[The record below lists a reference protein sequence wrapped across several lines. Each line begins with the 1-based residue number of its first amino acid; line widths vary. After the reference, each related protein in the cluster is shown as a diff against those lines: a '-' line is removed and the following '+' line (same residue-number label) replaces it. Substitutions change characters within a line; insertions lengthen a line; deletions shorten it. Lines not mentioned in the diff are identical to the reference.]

1 MCFIFLHLKTYI
13 CRHAC
18 HCDSSVSS
26 VSSFYVAVPLSLM
39 VFFILTGGCVLPK
52 NCARSTSC
60 CQAFTGT
67 AGQYYYHAAFGFHE
81 SCQIKILFC
90 QVSVRV
96 YFRKLC
102 ESDFGFWG
110 FGILGD
116 FAGGC
121 ESGRSSTFLEPR
133 STPGSF
139 TYSPRVSSCK
149 VNNSSKVIFFWQ
161 GELFSIWHSNVKQG
175 RAAWA
180 FICWFSCAGEKYSHH
195 QSRFKIVWQI
205 PSPFD
210 VQNSSNSYLISTEGA
225 LRRPM
230 TYDHPVHPSH
240 AT

>member
-1 MCFIFLHLKTYI
+1 
-13 CRHAC
+13 
-18 HCDSSVSS
+18 
-26 VSSFYVAVPLSLM
+26 M

-96 YFRKLC
+96 YFHKLC

-110 FGILGD
+110 FRILGD

-133 STPGSF
+133 SPPGSLSNF
-139 TYSPRVSSCK
+139 PRVSSCK
-149 VNNSSKVIFFWQ
+149 VNYSTSHGDIFLTRRIVFNLTFKCSTEEGSMSFHLLVQLCRWAIFPSSK
-161 GELFSIWHSNVKQG
+161 
-175 RAAWA
+175 
-180 FICWFSCAGEKYSHH
+180 Y
-195 QSRFKIVWQI
+195 
-205 PSPFD
+205 
-210 VQNSSNSYLISTEGA
+210 VQNSYLISTEGT

-230 TYDHPVHPSH
+230 TYYNPPIPSIHPMRHKALNELKTGLRLIWVDLQWPNMN
-240 AT
+240 

>member
-26 VSSFYVAVPLSLM
+26 VSSLYVAVPSSLM

-81 SCQIKILFC
+81 SCQIKTLC
-90 QVSVRV
+90 CHVSVRV

-116 FAGGC
+116 LQVAV
-121 ESGRSSTFLEPR
+121 
-133 STPGSF
+133 
-139 TYSPRVSSCK
+139 RV
-149 VNNSSKVIFFWQ
+149 V
-161 GELFSIWHSNVKQG
+161 GARHSWS
-175 RAAWA
+175 RALL
-180 FICWFSCAGEKYSHH
+180 
-195 QSRFKIVWQI
+195 QV
-205 PSPFD
+205 PSQTLL
-210 VQNSSNSYLISTEGA
+210 VSLLA
-225 LRRPM
+225 R
-230 TYDHPVHPSH
+230 
-240 AT
+240 